1 MRLVRQR
8 RGWTARDLAARCA
21 SLGAPQITHT
31 VITNLETGRPGPD
44 GRRRRD
50 VTVDELLIFAA
61 ALDVPPLYLLTP
73 LTGDCVIAVTQ
84 SLLMDGLEASRWL
97 AGEQMPAVLGE
108 DGRAQIT
115 FRRSQRPLHVLQ
127 EVWMF
132 SEAVTRLREDGRA
145 GTGDYQVGLAALARA
160 VAELDGL
167 EIPYPPLPHW
177 LTDDLARHA
186 GTEPERLPDGA
197 H

>member
-8 RGWTARDLAARCA
+8 RGWTARDLAARCT

-44 GRRRRD
+44 SRRRRGI
-50 VTVDELLIFAA
+50 TVDELLILAA
-61 ALDVPPLYLLTP
+61 ALDVPPPYLLIP
-73 LTGDCVIAVTQ
+73 LTGDGVIAVTQ
-84 SLLMDGLEASRWL
+84 SLLMGGLEASRWL
-97 AGEQMPAVLGE
+97 AGEQMPAALGV
-108 DGRAQIT
+108 DGRAQIA
-115 FRRSQRPLHVLQ
+115 FRRSQRPLRVLQ

-132 SEAVTRLREDGRA
+132 SDAVIRLREDGRA
-145 GTGDYQVGLAALARA
+145 DTSDYQVGLAALARA

-167 EIPYPPLPHW
+167 EIPYPPLPRW

-186 GTEPERLPDGA
+186 AAETEN
-197 H
+197 